1 MFEFSYSYSCTDEE
15 AKILNQYN
23 TPLFFRGGSKKQK
36 KMKYNIKKTTMVKRI
51 DFRPFSNYLIEY
63 NNNKLNIK
71 KYISN
76 SISKK
81 YKKIISTVNLE
92 IKNKETIIL
101 ENKLERSD
109 KMPKGIRILISGRI
123 NGVMKKRTIRR
134 NMGRTWAQKFAER
147 GEFKQEA
154 IHTKWG
160 VLGLSIW
167 LRRKE
172 EMNKKLIKSK
182 NVIQRVRKLNKII

>member
-1 MFEFSYSYSCTDEE
+1 MY
-15 AKILNQYN
+15 KNL
-23 TPLFFRGGSKKQK
+23 KKV
-36 KMKYNIKKTTMVKRI
+36 TMVKRI
-51 DFRPFSNYLIEY
+51 DLRPYSNYLIENT
-63 NNNKLNIK
+63 NNQLKVK
-71 KYISN
+71 KYIKN
-76 SISKK
+76 SITKK
-81 YKKIISTVNLE
+81 YIKVFKENIINNIQEQKIDINKNKIWENKFERSNNLE
-92 IKNKETIIL
+92 
-101 ENKLERSD
+101 
-109 KMPKGIRILISGRI
+109 KMPKGIRIIISGRI

-134 NMGRTWAQKFAER
+134 NIGRTWAQKFTER
-147 GEFKQEA
+147 GEYKQEA